1 METLVTM
8 VIVMVMVMTYRHI
21 YIYIY
26 IYMLYTSAKDV
37 QLRFIRTF
45 DKHIHI

>member
-1 METLVTM
+1 METVVTM
-8 VIVMVMVMTYRHI
+8 VIVMVMVMTYRH
-21 YIYIY
+21 IY